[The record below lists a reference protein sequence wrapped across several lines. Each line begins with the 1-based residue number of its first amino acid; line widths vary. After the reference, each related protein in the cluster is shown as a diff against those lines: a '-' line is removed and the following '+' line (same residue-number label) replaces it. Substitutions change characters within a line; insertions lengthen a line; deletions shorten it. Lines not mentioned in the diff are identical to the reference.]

1 MDERC
6 HTIIEH
12 IKRLAQYQW
21 SGEFHG
27 LKDTG
32 KLATREELEKCLAGA
47 EAQKQEYAQLRWPL
61 SDGPDIYVTAV
72 AKENRPA

>member
-6 HTIIEH
+6 HTILVELSEMQRNNIEH

-21 SGEFHG
+21 SEEFHG

-32 KLATREELEKCLAGA
+32 KLATREELEKCLIDLSEGDSS
-47 EAQKQEYAQLRWPL
+47 KILSFIHILLLR
-61 SDGPDIYVTAV
+61 
-72 AKENRPA
+72 

>member
-1 MDERC
+1 MDERR

-32 KLATREELEKCLAGA
+32 KLATREELEKCLIDLSEGDSSKILFPYSHII
-47 EAQKQEYAQLRWPL
+47 AQIK
-61 SDGPDIYVTAV
+61 
-72 AKENRPA
+72 